1 MHRDDAETVS
11 YTEILAGARGAQMC
25 HAAGALCKE
34 RVSAPAFLSLRGPF
48 A

>member
-1 MHRDDAETVS
+1 MHREDAETVS
-11 YTEILAGARGAQMC
+11 YTEIFAFSRGAQMR

-34 RVSAPAFLSLRGPF
+34 RVSAPSFLAFREPF